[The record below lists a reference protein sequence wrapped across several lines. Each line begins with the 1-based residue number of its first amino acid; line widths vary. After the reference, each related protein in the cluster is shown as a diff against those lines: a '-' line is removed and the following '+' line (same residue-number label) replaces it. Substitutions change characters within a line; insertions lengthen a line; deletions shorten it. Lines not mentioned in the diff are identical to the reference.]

1 MFSAFK
7 VVDQVRMSPS
17 VKRFVY
23 VCNNHKSPVRLFL
36 DFCASPLE
44 RGTYNFTG
52 LPFVPVR
59 IIPIDLAPHTPHS
72 QLLVLFER
80 VGIKRIFYHY
90 YYLMFSLSF
99 FINPSFICSVHHQ
112 PVEKIKN

>member
-1 MFSAFK
+1 
-7 VVDQVRMSPS
+7 MSPS

-23 VCNNHKSPVRLFL
+23 ICNNHKSPVRLFL

-44 RGTYNFTG
+44 RGSYKFTG

-72 QLLVLFER
+72 QLFILFER
-80 VGIKRIFYHY
+80 VNIFFFCILIFHVADV
-90 YYLMFSLSF
+90 LIGGKFS
-99 FINPSFICSVHHQ
+99 
-112 PVEKIKN
+112 EKMSEF